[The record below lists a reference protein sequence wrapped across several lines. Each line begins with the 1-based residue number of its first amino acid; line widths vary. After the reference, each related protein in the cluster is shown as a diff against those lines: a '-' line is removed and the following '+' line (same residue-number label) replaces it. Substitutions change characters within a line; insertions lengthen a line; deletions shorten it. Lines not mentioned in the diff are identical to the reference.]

1 MEQKNEYLFGM
12 HPVIEALETNKKIE
26 KVLFRQG
33 MDGIQF
39 HRLLQMLQ
47 EKDVPVQFV
56 PEERLNRFTKGRH
69 QGVVAL
75 ISQVEYVSVETMVE
89 NALKRSELPLI
100 ILLDGVSDVRNFGAI
115 ARSAECAAADGI
127 IVPAKGGAAI
137 NADAIKSSAGALLRI
152 PTAKVPNLRT
162 ALYHLL
168 EAGFQIVAATEKA
181 EKTIYEVDFKKPTA
195 IILGSEDKGISESVL
210 AISTEVAKIPLM
222 GKTLSLNVSVAASV
236 VIFEALRQRIV

>member
-75 ISQVEYVSVETMVE
+75 ISQVEYVSIEQMVTD
-89 NALKRSELPLI
+89 AMQKSDMPLI
-100 ILLDGVSDVRNFGAI
+100 VLLDGVSDVRNFGAI
-115 ARSAECAAADGI
+115 ARSAECAGASGLV
-127 IVPAKGGAAI
+127 VPAKGGAAI
-137 NADAIKSSAGALLRI
+137 NADAIKASSGALLRI
-152 PTAKVPNLRT
+152 STSKVPNMRT
-162 ALYHLL
+162 ALYYLL

-195 IILGSEDKGISESVL
+195 IILGSEDRGISDAVL
-210 AISTEVAKIPLM
+210 AIATEVAKIPLS

-236 VIFEALRQRIV
+236 VIFEAVRQRAV

>member
-1 MEQKNEYLFGM
+1 MGEPTAIKKINMEQKNQYLFGM

-39 HRLLQMLQ
+39 HRLLQTLQ

-75 ISQVEYVSVETMVE
+75 ISQVEYVSVEDMVA
-89 NALKRSELPLI
+89 NALQKSEMPLI

-115 ARSAECAAADGI
+115 ARSAECAGASGI

-137 NADAIKSSAGALLRI
+137 NADAIKSSSGALLRI
-152 PTAKVPNLRT
+152 STSKVPNMRT
-162 ALYHLL
+162 ALY
-168 EAGFQIVAATEKA
+168 
-181 EKTIYEVDFKKPTA
+181 
-195 IILGSEDKGISESVL
+195 
-210 AISTEVAKIPLM
+210 
-222 GKTLSLNVSVAASV
+222 LSL
-236 VIFEALRQRIV
+236 IHI